1 MKHLSEESIKNIIS
15 SLLLSTLCELQ
26 QVNPN
31 DRIKYIIE
39 SDEFIKT
46 VTDVIYNEFGVREL
60 IERFDEIL
68 EQHKYDD
75 LEKQIELEKFFFYYD
90 LLPTIIESVHSTVFS
105 KEFKLNLEEQ
115 INNIADEIIKR
126 LRASQDFKQID
137 IVLEDLS
144 LAFWGF
150 LFKASLITGI
160 VTFITIIALLFR
172 VPQRLVLSVSSVLK
186 KIGEYLKDIQ
196 KDNLTITE
204 FFQNIPPDC
213 LKEFTDIYPD
223 LKLPTLDPYR
233 FKSEVELQMYKQE
246 ILDKLRKKLMRM
258 DIFAGVYDRVKIA
271 KSKGTLCTIRY
282 FISMAGVLLYTYYHC
297 LAKNGNLKLLNEIL
311 KIKAD
316 DIVTTDSD
324 ILDAIAESVP
334 NVCMAKYKD
343 FKKVLKFTVEIIK
356 TIYKDLDPELY
367 SQLLNELLQT
377 IDKAHREGQR
387 LLKKIQPK
395 NDDSRDRRNNERK
408 PIDNND
414 RRENKPRGERR

>member
-1 MKHLSEESIKNIIS
+1 
-15 SLLLSTLCELQ
+15 
-26 QVNPN
+26 
-31 DRIKYIIE
+31 
-39 SDEFIKT
+39 
-46 VTDVIYNEFGVREL
+46 
-60 IERFDEIL
+60 
-68 EQHKYDD
+68 
-75 LEKQIELEKFFFYYD
+75 
-90 LLPTIIESVHSTVFS
+90 
-105 KEFKLNLEEQ
+105 
-115 INNIADEIIKR
+115 
-126 LRASQDFKQID
+126 
-137 IVLEDLS
+137 
-144 LAFWGF
+144 
-150 LFKASLITGI
+150 
-160 VTFITIIALLFR
+160 
-172 VPQRLVLSVSSVLK
+172 
-186 KIGEYLKDIQ
+186 
-196 KDNLTITE
+196 
-204 FFQNIPPDC
+204 
-213 LKEFTDIYPD
+213 
-223 LKLPTLDPYR
+223 
-233 FKSEVELQMYKQE
+233 MYKQE

-282 FISMAGVLLYTYYHC
+282 FISMTGVLLYTYYHC

-343 FKKVLKFTVEIIK
+343 FTKVLKFTVEIIK

-408 PIDNND
+408 PVDNND